1 MLTKKEQNIIRQC
14 AKKHNASS
22 VFLFGSSVNRAA
34 PKDIDLAV
42 KGVSPQSFF
51 GFYADLF
58 KYLSRPVDL
67 VDLDETDSYFV
78 KRILESGKVIYE
90 A

>member
-14 AKKHNASS
+14 AKKYNASS
-22 VFLFGSSVNRAA
+22 VFLFGSSISGTTPR
-34 PKDIDLAV
+34 DIDLAV

-78 KRILESGKVIYE
+78 KRILDGGRIIYE